1 MIPAQIPENEIDRL
15 RALLQYD
22 IMDSF
27 AEEAFDDL
35 TALASQ
41 ICETPIALIS
51 LVDEKRQWFK
61 SKVGLNVNETKR
73 EHSFCGH
80 TILQNDVL
88 EVKDAIMDPNFK
100 DNPLVTSNPNIRFYA
115 GMPLTDRD
123 GFNLGTLCV
132 IDQKPR
138 VLNEAQRHNLRTLAK
153 QVTALIE
160 ARLYKKTIQSLNQ
173 AISQQLDFF
182 TSILNN
188 APAMIAFWDKNLI
201 CRFANQDYLALVN
214 KHKDEV
220 IGQHYDQVV
229 PERGAVITKP
239 FISSVLNGE
248 FCKFELRLSQHN
260 IGLCQYKP
268 YFDHAHIIQGF
279 FVVITDIG
287 ILKKAEE
294 DSRLLASIFDQTSD
308 AIMITDKKHCIL
320 TVNQGFETMYGY
332 KKHEVIGKTPEIFI
346 PYYSNENDL
355 LRIDHKIIDE
365 KVSKTGAFIA
375 ELWQST
381 KKGNLIFCRVS
392 IQAIKNEFN
401 ELMYHVATCIDLTEI
416 QKKNAELQLAKEMLE
431 RTGKI
436 SKLGGWEYDFKK
448 GELTWTNECFRIHE
462 VETNTLP
469 FLEDALSFYQPEARP
484 IIQEAVQEC
493 IKTGRSYS
501 LELPLMT
508 AKNKH
513 IWVQTTGEL
522 IKANG
527 KGIKLAGTIQDITEK
542 KELEIQKLQHEINL
556 RNTLVREVHHRIKN
570 NLQGV
575 SGLLSHY
582 AYQNPTISE
591 PFNQANAQLQSV
603 AVIHG
608 LQGANNDQAISLMSL
623 IQAISRNIMDIWR
636 VNILIDIANDTQNAM
651 VSINENTP
659 IALILNELITNSVK
673 HRTINSDIL
682 ISLNSLKKNQKDAEF
697 NIKIMNEGKY
707 ITHHDHQSKTPS
719 QDGLGLV
726 TSLMPKTSAYLQ
738 WLFEDNATTAILQL
752 RYPVIY
758 FN

>member
-22 IMDSF
+22 ILDSL
-27 AEEAFDDL
+27 AEEVFDDL

-80 TILQNDVL
+80 TILQNDIL
-88 EVKDAIMDPNFK
+88 EVKDAIIDPNFK
-100 DNPLVTSNPNIRFYA
+100 HNPLVTSNPNIRFYA
-115 GMPLTDRD
+115 GMPLTNRD
-123 GFNLGTLCV
+123 GFNIGTLCV

-138 VLNEAQRHNLRTLAK
+138 VLNDAQRHNLKTLAK

-160 ARLYKKTIQSLNQ
+160 ARFYKKTIQSLNQ
-173 AISQQLDFF
+173 VISQQLDFF
-182 TSILNN
+182 TSVLNN
-188 APAMIAFWDKNLI
+188 APAMIAYWDKHLI
-201 CRFANQDYLALVN
+201 CRFANQDYLLLVD
-214 KHKDEV
+214 KHKEEV

-239 FISSVLNGE
+239 FVSLVLNGQ
-248 FCKFELRLSQHN
+248 FCKFELRLSQN
-260 IGLCQYKP
+260 RIGLCQYKP
-268 YFDHAHIIQGF
+268 YFDDYHNIQGF

-287 ILKKAEE
+287 IIKKAEE
-294 DSRLLASIFDQTSD
+294 DSRLLASIFDQTND
-308 AIMITDKKHCIL
+308 AIMITDQQHRIL
-320 TVNQGFETMYGY
+320 SVNKGFETMYGY
-332 KKHEVIGKTPEIFI
+332 KKLEVLGKTPDIFI
-346 PYYSNENDL
+346 PYSSDKNDT

-365 KVSKTGAFIA
+365 NISKTGAFIT

-381 KKGNLIFCRVS
+381 KKGNLIYCRVS

-401 ELMYHVATCIDLTEI
+401 ELKYHVATCIDLSEN
-416 QKKNAELQLAKEMLE
+416 QKNKAELQLAKDMLE

-448 GELTWTNECFRIHE
+448 GKITWTDESFRIHE
-462 VETNTLP
+462 IESDTVP

-484 IIQEAVQEC
+484 IIQQAIQKC
-493 IKTGRSYS
+493 IKTGESYN
-501 LELPLMT
+501 LELPFIT
-508 AKNKH
+508 AKKKH

-542 KELEIQKLQHEINL
+542 KRLEIQKLQHEINL

-575 SGLLSHY
+575 SGILSHY
-582 AYQNPTISE
+582 ASQNPTISE

-608 LQGANNDQAISLMSL
+608 LQGANNDQEIELTAL

-636 VNILIDIANDTQNAM
+636 VNISIEIAKGTQKALL
-651 VSINENTP
+651 SIKENTP
-659 IALILNELITNSVK
+659 IALILNELITNAVK
-673 HRTINSDIL
+673 HRTINTDIV
-682 ISLNSLKKNQKDAEF
+682 ISINTLKNNSKNDQF
-697 NIKIMNEGKY
+697 NIKIMNEGEYKKP
-707 ITHHDHQSKTPS
+707 HEHQSTRPS

-726 TSLMPKTSAYLQ
+726 ASLMPKTGADLQ
-738 WLFEDNATTAILQL
+738 WLFEDKATSAILEL
-752 RYPVIY
+752 CNPVIN
-758 FN
+758 FH